1 MTPCYP
7 SVYPSRYADG
17 ELEFGGRLDFQVK
30 LRGQRIELG
39 VREGSGDDTA
49 VATRRCRR
57 QKVFRRGTNA
67 ISPFEI
73 EEALQRLVAVGQ
85 ALAFELPH
93 AELGTAVGAVLVS
106 ASGPT
111 ATRPSV
117 LAVREAMR
125 DKLEQCW
132 LPQMVVWV
140 AVLPT
145 GADCRPKREGLTHWL
160 GISRLALELL
170 RKPSTW
176 EVVTEGGGA
185 VLMDAGALAEE
196 AGVRRLSG
204 AAAAEVVAPRSA
216 AERAARDAI
225 AAVLG
230 LAAEGVS
237 VEADFFDELC
247 MNSLAAAVLAR
258 RLEALC
264 AADATVRVID
274 VYDHPSVRQLASW
287 AALKHG
293 LTCDVPR
300 PTSASSATTLPRFRV
315 RLVQMRDGVPGN
327 PPVVL
332 VPGGLRS
339 SELPFRHLAA
349 LLPAQYPVYALTD
362 NSYESGWKAAHS
374 PSGVRH

>member
-1 MTPCYP
+1 M
-7 SVYPSRYADG
+7 SINLSRYADG

-39 VREGSGDDTA
+39 VRGGNGDTA
-49 VATRRCRR
+49 IATRRCRR
-57 QKVFRRGTNA
+57 QEVCRRGPNV

-196 AGVRRLSG
+196 ASVRRLSG
-204 AAAAEVVAPRSA
+204 AAAEVVVPRSA
-216 AERAARDAI
+216 AERLARDAI

-237 VEADFFDELC
+237 VEADFFELGHLRTQTSVSHTANAFTHAASRRI
-247 MNSLAAAVLAR
+247 NSFLR
-258 RLEALC
+258 RF
-264 AADATVRVID
+264 
-274 VYDHPSVRQLASW
+274 
-287 AALKHG
+287 
-293 LTCDVPR
+293 
-300 PTSASSATTLPRFRV
+300 LPY
-315 RLVQMRDGVPGN
+315 Q
-327 PPVVL
+327 
-332 VPGGLRS
+332 
-339 SELPFRHLAA
+339 
-349 LLPAQYPVYALTD
+349 
-362 NSYESGWKAAHS
+362 
-374 PSGVRH
+374 

>member
-1 MTPCYP
+1 MQALARDTFLPIYL
-7 SVYPSRYADG
+7 SRYADG

-93 AELGTAVGAVLVS
+93 AELSTAVGAVLVS

-196 AGVRRLSG
+196 ASVRRLSG
-204 AAAAEVVAPRSA
+204 AAAEVVAPRSA
-216 AERAARDAI
+216 AERVARDAI

-237 VEADFFDELC
+237 VEADFFELG
-247 MNSLAAAVLAR
+247 L
-258 RLEALC
+258 
-264 AADATVRVID
+264 
-274 VYDHPSVRQLASW
+274 
-287 AALKHG
+287 
-293 LTCDVPR
+293 LTCQIA
-300 PTSASSATTLPRFRV
+300 TSHIA
-315 RLVQMRDGVPGN
+315 
-327 PPVVL
+327 
-332 VPGGLRS
+332 
-339 SELPFRHLAA
+339 
-349 LLPAQYPVYALTD
+349 
-362 NSYESGWKAAHS
+362 
-374 PSGVRH
+374 